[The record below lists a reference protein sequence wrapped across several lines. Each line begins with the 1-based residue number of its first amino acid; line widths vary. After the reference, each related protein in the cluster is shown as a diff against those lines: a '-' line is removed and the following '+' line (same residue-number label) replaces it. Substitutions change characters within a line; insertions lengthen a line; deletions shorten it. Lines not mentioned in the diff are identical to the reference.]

1 MCYTLCNRN
10 YESAYFLEILYYL
23 TTIWIGYDLTCSE
36 MSTRNGLHEVHD
48 ILIEK
53 GWTPVITSI
62 FCYILSLQF
71 VWVFVFLDVIKYD
84 KPKETDTNIKG
95 NSPVSSDTDE
105 TNEKCIQ
112 GENNPE
118 MSEANQTNNRRILLA
133 IQMKHTSTT

>member
-1 MCYTLCNRN
+1 
-10 YESAYFLEILYYL
+10 
-23 TTIWIGYDLTCSE
+23 

-95 NSPVSSDTDE
+95 NSPVHLYLVILMKLMK
-105 TNEKCIQ
+105 NVFRVKIILKCLRLIK
-112 GENNPE
+112 
-118 MSEANQTNNRRILLA
+118 QTIVGFC
-133 IQMKHTSTT
+133 

>member
-95 NSPVSSDTDE
+95 NSPVHLYLVILMKLMK
-105 TNEKCIQ
+105 NVFRVKIILKCLRLIK
-112 GENNPE
+112 
-118 MSEANQTNNRRILLA
+118 QTIVGFC
-133 IQMKHTSTT
+133 

>member
-1 MCYTLCNRN
+1 MCYTLYNRN

-95 NSPVSSDTDE
+95 NSPVHLYLVILMKLMK
-105 TNEKCIQ
+105 NVFRVKIILKCLRLIK
-112 GENNPE
+112 
-118 MSEANQTNNRRILLA
+118 QTIVGFC
-133 IQMKHTSTT
+133 